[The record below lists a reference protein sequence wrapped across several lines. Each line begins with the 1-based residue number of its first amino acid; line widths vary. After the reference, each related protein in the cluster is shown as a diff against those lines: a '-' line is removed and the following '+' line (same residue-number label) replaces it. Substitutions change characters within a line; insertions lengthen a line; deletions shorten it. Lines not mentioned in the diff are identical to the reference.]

1 MPDTPRSLFERLRQ
15 PGASQADWDR
25 LVAIYAPF
33 LRGMLLCHSLQG
45 ADVDDLVQDVLAV
58 LVRKLGQFRHNGKGG
73 AFRTWL
79 RAIVANEV
87 RAFYRRRRN
96 RPEPA
101 DPQDEASP
109 LLLLEQA
116 DSELSRRWDEEHDR
130 HVMVRLL
137 EIIRPEFTPPTWQ
150 AFERSALQGRPAAEV
165 AAELGL
171 TANAVCIARSRVLRR
186 LRQEARDLLQD

>member
-1 MPDTPRSLFERLRQ
+1 MPDTPRSLFDRLCQ
-15 PGASQADWDR
+15 PGAAQADWDR
-25 LVAIYAPF
+25 LVVIYGPF
-33 LRGMLLCHSLQG
+33 LRGMLLCRSLQG

-58 LVRKLGQFRHNGKGG
+58 LVRKLAQFRHNGKGG

-79 RAIVANEV
+79 RAMVANEV
-87 RAFYRRRRN
+87 RAFYRRRN

-101 DPQDEASP
+101 DPQDETSP

-130 HVMVRLL
+130 HVMARLL

-150 AFERSALQGRPAAEV
+150 AFERSALQGRPAEEV
-165 AAELGL
+165 GAELGL

-186 LRQEARDLLQD
+186 LREEARDLLQD

>member
-1 MPDTPRSLFERLRQ
+1 MPDTPRSLFDRLCQ
-15 PGASQADWDR
+15 PGTAQADWDR
-25 LVAIYAPF
+25 LFVIYAPF
-33 LRGMLLCHSLQG
+33 LRGVLLRHSLQG
-45 ADVDDLVQDVLAV
+45 ADVDDLIQDVMAV
-58 LVRKLGQFRHNGKGG
+58 LVRKLTQFRHNGKGG

-87 RAFYRRRRN
+87 RSFFRRRRN
-96 RPEPA
+96 SPEPA

-130 HVMVRLL
+130 HVMARLL
-137 EIIRPEFTPPTWQ
+137 EMIRPEFTPPTWQ

-165 AAELGL
+165 GAELGL

-186 LRQEARDLLQD
+186 LREEARDLLQA